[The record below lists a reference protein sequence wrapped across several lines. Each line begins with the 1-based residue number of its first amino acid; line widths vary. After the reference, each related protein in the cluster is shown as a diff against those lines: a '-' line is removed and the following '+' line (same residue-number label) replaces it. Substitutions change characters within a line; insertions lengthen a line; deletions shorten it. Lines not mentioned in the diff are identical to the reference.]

1 LYCTDGIGLVVT
13 RNGIVIRMCFGDIV
27 WILPGEEHWH
37 GATTGNMMCHFA
49 MLEGDG
55 TSDGTT
61 WLEPVT
67 DDQYKTAN
75 EQ

>member
-1 LYCTDGIGLVVT
+1 
-13 RNGIVIRMCFGDIV
+13 
-27 WILPGEEHWH
+27 
-37 GATTGNMMCHFA
+37 MMCHFA

-55 TSDGTT
+55 ADDGTS

-67 DDQYKTAN
+67 DDHYKIAN

>member
-1 LYCTDGIGLVVT
+1 
-13 RNGIVIRMCFGDIV
+13 
-27 WILPGEEHWH
+27 
-37 GATTGNMMCHFA
+37 MMCHFA

>member
-1 LYCTDGIGLVVT
+1 
-13 RNGIVIRMCFGDIV
+13 
-27 WILPGEEHWH
+27 
-37 GATTGNMMCHFA
+37 

-67 DDQYKTAN
+67 DDHYRTVN
-75 EQ
+75 EQQAA